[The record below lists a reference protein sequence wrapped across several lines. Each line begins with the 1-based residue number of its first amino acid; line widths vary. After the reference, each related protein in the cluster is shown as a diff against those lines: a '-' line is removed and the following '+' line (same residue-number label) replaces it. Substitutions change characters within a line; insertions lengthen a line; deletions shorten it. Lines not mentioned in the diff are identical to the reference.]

1 MGHHFNKPLKE
12 KEFSKDCHFRKL
24 LYVKSMPQ
32 DMYMDLEN
40 LNNVMSSQ
48 EIFKGEP
55 IFEKSKIFIPDLE
68 NLDDE
73 KYPPK
78 VT

>member
-1 MGHHFNKPLKE
+1 
-12 KEFSKDCHFRKL
+12 SI
-24 LYVKSMPQ
+24 PQ
-32 DMYMDLEN
+32 DMYMDWES

-48 EIFKGEP
+48 EIFKEEP

-73 KYPPK
+73 KYSPK
-78 VT
+78 VM